1 MRLAAALAPALLLG
15 GPAWAQEAPQRAPFI
30 TTPPEVVAR
39 MLAMARTG
47 PEDFVIDLG
56 SGDGRIVIHAAREH
70 AARGLG
76 VDLDATLVARARE
89 NAARAGVADRVRFE
103 VRDAL
108 RTDLSGASVV
118 TIYLLPFLLERL
130 ETRLLVGL
138 RPGARIVT
146 HAFALT
152 SWPHDRAETVRLS
165 KAHAGQGDSSRIFLY
180 VVPAQARGAWRSP
193 GGWQLRVHQNFQKI
207 EIDAQHDRRPLT
219 VTAARLHGDEI
230 DFSGDGF
237 AFRGRVARERI
248 AGEMRKGGERAPLEF
263 ERAP

>member
-1 MRLAAALAPALLLG
+1 MKLAAALAPALLLG
-15 GPAWAQEAPQRAPFI
+15 SPASAQEAPQRAPFI

-76 VDLDATLVARARE
+76 VDLDPALVARARS
-89 NAARAGVADRVRFE
+89 NAERAGVADRVRFE

-108 RTDLSGASVV
+108 RTDLSAASVV
-118 TIYLLPFLLERL
+118 TIYLLPFLLDRL
-130 ETRLLVGL
+130 EPRLLVGL

-146 HAFALT
+146 HAFPFT
-152 SWPHDRAETVRLS
+152 SWPYDSAETVRLS
-165 KAHAGQGDSSRIFLY
+165 KSHAGQGDSSRIFLY
-180 VVPAQARGAWRSP
+180 VVPAQARGVWRAP
-193 GGWQLRVHQNFQKI
+193 GGWRLRVQQNFQKI
-207 EIDAQHDRRPLT
+207 EVEAMRGGRALPVDSARLDGERIRFAGTGFSFSGR
-219 VTAARLHGDEI
+219 VTAQ
-230 DFSGDGF
+230 
-237 AFRGRVARERI
+237 RI
-248 AGEMRKGGERAPLEF
+248 IGELAGAPPLVF